1 METVTKDEWLILD
14 TLTDSLEGIAQ
25 ISANVEDSIP
35 AEKVNAIV
43 YELCGRGLVSS
54 YSKNMQKSG
63 ENILS
68 EENMRHNTGEFY
80 FGLTPAGA
88 ETWERASAVC
98 DKPVDWS
105 SSYVAAR
112 DFVAQKGRV
121 DGVSREVCINALTK
135 LTEDKEWQID
145 MNSLVESEITG
156 FQAKYYKYMPGGY
169 RISFRLTRR

>member
-1 METVTKDEWLILD
+1 METVTKDKWLVLD
-14 TLTDSLEGIAQ
+14 TLADSLESIAQ

-35 AEKVNAIV
+35 AEKMNAIIT
-43 YELCGRGLVSS
+43 ELYGQGLVSI
-54 YSKNMQKSG
+54 YCNNTHKSG

-68 EENMRHNTGEFY
+68 TENMRHNTDELY

-88 ETWERASAVC
+88 EAWERASVVYNE
-98 DKPVDWS
+98 PVDWS

-112 DFVAQKGRV
+112 DFVAQIGHV
-121 DGVSREVCINALTK
+121 DGVSREVCINALDK
-135 LTEDKEWQID
+135 LTEDKVWQID

-156 FQAKYYKYMPGGY
+156 FQAKYYKYMPSGY